1 MFFGLIA
8 LLIVLLL
15 VLVLFGIVKRIFI
28 LAVNSVIG
36 IFALIGYNYLFSAG
50 IEVNFWSAII
60 TAIGGIFG
68 FIIVLIAHYLHIA
81 F

>member
-1 MFFGLIA
+1 MFYGIIA

-15 VLVLFGIVKRIFI
+15 VLVLFGIVKKVFI
-28 LAVNSVIG
+28 LAINTVIG
-36 IFALIGYNYLFSAG
+36 IFALIGYNALFNAG
-50 IEVNFWSAII
+50 IQINFWSAII

>member
-1 MFFGLIA
+1 MFYGIIA

-15 VLVLFGIVKRIFI
+15 ILVLIGIVKRIFI
-28 LAVNSVIG
+28 LAINTVIG
-36 IFALIGYNYLFSAG
+36 IFALIGYNTLFNAG
-50 IEVNFWSAII
+50 IEINFWSAII

-68 FIIVLIAHYLHIA
+68 FIIVLIAHYSHIA